1 METNTVINTMG
12 VLDIFF
18 ISVFLVGNIF
28 LGILSRNRCW
38 DIKEVVFGK
47 NSKFNDL
54 TLVVS
59 LSATLIS
66 AEMFLS
72 NIQQINVQG
81 LPIIIE
87 ICIMYP
93 ILGLL
98 ETFLLVPRIV
108 VTRMA
113 FSWFE
118 YINKIYG
125 RFLSVFFAC
134 CHLIVW
140 IGFII
145 ALLISMDTIL
155 QVVFNCSPS
164 ISRIVAIA
172 FAIVL
177 TCYSAF
183 GGLRA
188 VTITDIMQFL
198 IFFTII
204 IFIAFY
210 LWISSDTETHKNFNE
225 LIFSGKNE
233 KLTWKACFGSTD
245 LCIGSLSL
253 WLTRIVP
260 DCPQAE
266 YQRLYASKSLK
277 KAKKNMFFSTIIISI
292 FLLIIT
298 FIGLQLMALN
308 NNLKESE
315 VVTFLVSK
323 LNLDGLKGLFCV
335 ALFSLSISSI
345 DSSLNSCAIVLAN
358 DIYCPLRNVNLTPR
372 LVFKTTFFIGFVS
385 ILISFFPKS
394 IFHVLMTAFEYT
406 SPADIPL
413 LAIILGIKTHKNVI
427 FSGIISGY
435 LGIFIYKIF
444 GFESYSM
451 FISLS
456 LSSLTLLISH
466 IIWKKYFKSNDP
478 NMYYNKKDSFKRLKD
493 FEYDD
498 DLMSYTE
505 YKLKSGEWKE
515 DLEGDLEEQEDENK
529 NKKKKK

>member
-155 QVVFNCSPS
+155 QVVFNCS
-164 ISRIVAIA
+164 
-172 FAIVL
+172 L
-177 TCYSAF
+177 
-183 GGLRA
+183 
-188 VTITDIMQFL
+188 
-198 IFFTII
+198 
-204 IFIAFY
+204 
-210 LWISSDTETHKNFNE
+210 
-225 LIFSGKNE
+225 
-233 KLTWKACFGSTD
+233 
-245 LCIGSLSL
+245 
-253 WLTRIVP
+253 
-260 DCPQAE
+260 
-266 YQRLYASKSLK
+266 
-277 KAKKNMFFSTIIISI
+277 
-292 FLLIIT
+292 
-298 FIGLQLMALN
+298 
-308 NNLKESE
+308 
-315 VVTFLVSK
+315 
-323 LNLDGLKGLFCV
+323 
-335 ALFSLSISSI
+335 
-345 DSSLNSCAIVLAN
+345 
-358 DIYCPLRNVNLTPR
+358 
-372 LVFKTTFFIGFVS
+372 
-385 ILISFFPKS
+385 
-394 IFHVLMTAFEYT
+394 
-406 SPADIPL
+406 
-413 LAIILGIKTHKNVI
+413 
-427 FSGIISGY
+427 
-435 LGIFIYKIF
+435 
-444 GFESYSM
+444 
-451 FISLS
+451 
-456 LSSLTLLISH
+456 
-466 IIWKKYFKSNDP
+466 
-478 NMYYNKKDSFKRLKD
+478 
-493 FEYDD
+493 
-498 DLMSYTE
+498 
-505 YKLKSGEWKE
+505 
-515 DLEGDLEEQEDENK
+515 
-529 NKKKKK
+529 